1 MTELEF
7 LDQALTRL
15 RNGERST
22 VTLTQRD
29 LELLDKNITPE
40 EAESLFKNDD
50 ELYRD
55 DDGVMYYT
63 APNQPNPTKG
73 RTTIEHSKRTY
84 RRR

>member
-1 MTELEF
+1 MTEAEF
-7 LDQALTRL
+7 LNQALTRL

-22 VTLTQRD
+22 VTLTQHD
-29 LELLDKNITPE
+29 LEVLDKESEP
-40 EAESLFKNDD
+40 EAEPLFQNDTD
-50 ELYRD
+50 LYRD
-55 DDGVMYYT
+55 DDGVLYYA